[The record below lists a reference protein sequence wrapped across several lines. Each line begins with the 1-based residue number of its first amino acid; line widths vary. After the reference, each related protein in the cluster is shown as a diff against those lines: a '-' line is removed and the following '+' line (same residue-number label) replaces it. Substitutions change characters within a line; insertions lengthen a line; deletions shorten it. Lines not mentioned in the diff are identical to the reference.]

1 MSIQSMH
8 GIIDQIQ
15 FQARKAS
22 GLSKG
27 IQSEAG
33 AASASGGNA
42 SFSDM
47 LLGSINSISQAQST
61 AKNQS
66 EAYMSGASGI
76 ELNDVMVSLQKSSLA
91 LNLGVQVRNKMVSAY
106 QEIMGMS
113 L

>member
-1 MSIQSMH
+1 MSIQSMT

-15 FQARKAS
+15 FQARQAS
-22 GLSKG
+22 ALDKSSL
-27 IQSEAG
+27 SEAG
-33 AASASGGNA
+33 TTASS
-42 SFSDM
+42 SMPFSDM
-47 LLGSINSISQAQST
+47 LSDSINSINQAQTT

-66 EAYMSGASGI
+66 QAYMSGASGI